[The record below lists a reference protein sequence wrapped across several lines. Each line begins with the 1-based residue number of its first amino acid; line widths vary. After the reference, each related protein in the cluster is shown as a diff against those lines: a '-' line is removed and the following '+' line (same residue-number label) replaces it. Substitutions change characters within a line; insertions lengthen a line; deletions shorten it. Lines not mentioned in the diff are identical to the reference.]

1 MRSVDNS
8 RGSGDK
14 SKGVPVTNPS
24 EFGDKSRRVPATN
37 VGLLEQLLVAQ
48 WGAKVKARMKIEN
61 TFYGY
66 VITKHLL
73 L

>member
-1 MRSVDNS
+1 MTNVCLLYIYNIYVILLYVMLYV
-8 RGSGDK
+8 GDK
-14 SKGVPVTNPS
+14 SKRVPV
-24 EFGDKSRRVPATN
+24 TN

>member
-14 SKGVPVTNPS
+14 SKRVPV
-24 EFGDKSRRVPATN
+24 TN
-37 VGLLEQLLVAQ
+37 VGLLEQLLVED
-48 WGAKVKARMKIEN
+48 WLSGGAKVKARMKIEN

-66 VITKHLL
+66 VL
-73 L
+73 

>member
-14 SKGVPVTNPS
+14 SRRVPVTN
-24 EFGDKSRRVPATN
+24 
-37 VGLLEQLLVAQ
+37 VGFLEHLLVGRLSG
-48 WGAKVKARMKIEN
+48 GAKVKARMKIHI
-61 TFYGY
+61 YGY
-66 VITKHLL
+66 VITRHLL